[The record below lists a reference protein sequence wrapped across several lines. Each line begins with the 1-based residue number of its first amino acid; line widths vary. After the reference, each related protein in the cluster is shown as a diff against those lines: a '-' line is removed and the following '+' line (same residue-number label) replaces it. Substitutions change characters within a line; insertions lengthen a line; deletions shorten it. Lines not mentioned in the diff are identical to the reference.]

1 MSHLYS
7 YFSFIHSKN
16 IGYVKMSFFEL
27 RAMYILTILSTG
39 KSEIWIKK
47 IPLVDLLN
55 VPP

>member
-1 MSHLYS
+1 M
-7 YFSFIHSKN
+7 FIRSLLHSKN

-39 KSEIWIKK
+39 KSAIWVKK

>member
-1 MSHLYS
+1 M
-7 YFSFIHSKN
+7 FIRSLLHSKN
-16 IGYVKMSFFEL
+16 IGYVKMSFFKL

-39 KSEIWIKK
+39 KSAIWVKK